1 MRIAIFFIKKTL
13 FNKGV
18 LLALLRKRKSYQ
30 HLVTPKAKFDP
41 ISHIWFMGEFN
52 VKLLHA
58 AESPEEAH
66 AVPSKPSSTLLDIA
80 EAVLKKPKDEVWRY
94 AVLPEHVVI
103 RTGKITLKAQIHG
116 PHRGVSFVRVPHLG
130 KIVIEKGMLRAPTN
144 FEEPIIEEFLDPKKK
159 KEVAME
165 DLLLD

>member
-1 MRIAIFFIKKTL
+1 
-13 FNKGV
+13 
-18 LLALLRKRKSYQ
+18 LALFLKKRKSYK
-30 HLVTPKAKFDP
+30 HYVTPKAKFDP

-58 AESPEEAH
+58 SEAPTEEH
-66 AVPSKPSSTLLDIA
+66 DLQSKPSSTLA
-80 EAVLKKPKDEVWRY
+80 ELADAVLKKPADEVWRY

-103 RTGKITLKAQIHG
+103 RTGKITMKAKIHG

-130 KIVIEKGMLRAPTN
+130 KIVVEKGLLRAPLGH
-144 FEEPIIEEFLDPKKK
+144 EELIIDEFLDPKKK
-159 KEVAME
+159 TQMAME